1 MRGIVGQQNNFI
13 MQKSLKGWIV
23 ILFTIV
29 FNFFFWKEKFG
40 LNLVLFTGIFGTI
53 LFLLNPKQQK
63 KKPTILA
70 ISGIILASIAILWHN
85 SLFSKF
91 MLFGSIFLFTA
102 SLVEKEIKTIYYLI
116 PSGFL
121 GIITSPF
128 RKNDFYTGPKNA
140 PTGNTIKWI
149 KLSVIPLAIV
159 AIFAIIYSA
168 ANPVFANKLDDLI
181 SNLGTYFS
189 DIFKYY
195 PFTRFLFIGF
205 GLLLGIGIYYFKSLG
220 LFDEREKNHRI
231 DLVRKRSSVARIFPM
246 LALKAEINGAIITII
261 MLNLLLLFL
270 NMLDFNVFIV
280 QDSSSITGNFSDNL
294 HKGTW
299 MLIFSIFLSAA
310 IVLYIFRGNI
320 NFYKNNRFLKLI
332 TYIWI
337 VQNIILCFSVL
348 IRVYH
353 YILHHGLAYK
363 RIGVVIFVIAT
374 IVGLIT
380 LIKKV
385 QNTKTVSYLFRINGI
400 SIYSILVISA
410 MFNWDVIIASHNF
423 AHAQSKNI
431 DYIFELNM
439 SDKVLPILDQNR
451 EQLALNNTRYQGS
464 NYSFSWTNHLTLL
477 EKLDQR
483 IDQFKSKQQKRSWL
497 SFNYSDY
504 STEQYFFNQ
513 SK

>member
-1 MRGIVGQQNNFI
+1 

-23 ILFTIV
+23 VLFTLV

-40 LNLVLFTGIFGTI
+40 LNIVLFTSFFGII
-53 LFLLNPKQQK
+53 SYLLHPEQQK
-63 KKPTILA
+63 NKPTLIAIAGLA
-70 ISGIILASIAILWHN
+70 LSSIAILWHN

-91 MLFGSIFLFTA
+91 MLFGSIFLFIA
-102 SLVEKEIKTIYYLI
+102 ALVEKEIKTIYYLI
-116 PSGFL
+116 PSGLL

-128 RKNDFYTGPKNA
+128 RKNDFYNAPKNTH
-140 PTGNTIKWI
+140 TGNTVKWI
-149 KLSVIPLAIV
+149 KLSILP
-159 AIFAIIYSA
+159 FALVVLFAVIYSA
-168 ANPVFANKLDDLI
+168 ANPVFANKLDELI
-181 SNLGTYFS
+181 DNLRTYLS

-205 GLLLGIGIYYFKSLG
+205 GLLLGVGVYYFKSLN
-220 LFDEREKNHRI
+220 LFAEREKNHKL
-231 DLVRKRSSVARIFPM
+231 DLVRQRNRNARMFPM
-246 LALKAEINGAIITII
+246 MALKAEINGAIITIL

-270 NMLDFNVFIV
+270 NMLDFNVFIA
-280 QDSSSITGNFSDNL
+280 QEYSSITGSFSDDL
-294 HKGTW
+294 HEGTS
-299 MLIFSIFLSAA
+299 MLIFSILLSAA

-320 NFYKNNRFLKLI
+320 NFYKNNKFLKTI

-337 VQNIILCFSVL
+337 FQNIILSLFVV

-374 IVGLIT
+374 IIGLIS

-385 QNTKTVSYLFRINGI
+385 QNTKTISYLFRVNAI
-400 SIYSILVISA
+400 SIYSILIISA
-410 MFNWDVIIASHNF
+410 LFNWDSIIATHNF
-423 AHAQSKNI
+423 KYAESKNI

-451 EQLALNNTRYQGS
+451 NRLELNNSKYKNS
-464 NYSFSWTNHLTLL
+464 SDPYSWTNSQTLL

-483 IDQFKSKQQKRSWL
+483 IEQFTSKQEKRSWL

-504 STEQYFFNQ
+504 STAKYFKVNN
-513 SK
+513 

>member
-1 MRGIVGQQNNFI
+1 
-13 MQKSLKGWIV
+13 MQKSLKGWVV

-29 FNFFFWKEKFG
+29 FNFFFWKEKLG
-40 LNLVLFTGIFGTI
+40 LNIVLFTGVFGTI
-53 LFLLNPKQQK
+53 LYLLHPDERK
-63 KKPTILA
+63 KKPTLLA
-70 ISGIILASIAILWHN
+70 IAGIILSSIAILWHN

-91 MLFGSIFLFTA
+91 ILFGSIFLFIA
-102 SLVEKEIKTIYYLI
+102 ALVEKEIKTIYYLI

-128 RKNDFYTGPKNA
+128 RRNDFYTTPKNK
-140 PTGNTIKWI
+140 PTGNTVKWI
-149 KLSVIPLAIV
+149 KLSIIPFAIV
-159 AIFAIIYSA
+159 ILFAVIYSA
-168 ANPVFANKLDDLI
+168 ANPVFANKLDELI
-181 SNLGTYFS
+181 DNLGTYFA

-205 GLLLGIGIYYFKSLG
+205 GLLVGVGIYYFKSLN
-220 LFDEREKNHRI
+220 LFDEREKNHRV
-231 DLVRKRSSVARIFPM
+231 DLIRQRNRIARMFPM
-246 LALKAEINGAIITII
+246 LALKAEINGAIITIL

-280 QDSSSITGNFSDNL
+280 QDSSSITGSFSDNL

-320 NFYKNNRFLKLI
+320 NFYKNNKFLKTI

-337 VQNIILCFSVL
+337 VQNIILSLSVVV
-348 IRVYH
+348 RVYH

-374 IVGLIT
+374 IIGLIT

-385 QNTKTVSYLFRINGI
+385 QNTKTVSYLFRVNGI

-410 MFNWDVIIASHNF
+410 LFNWDSIIATHNF
-423 AHAQSKNI
+423 KYAESKNI

-451 EQLALNNTRYQGS
+451 ERLELNNSKYKNS
-464 NYSFSWTNHLTLL
+464 SYSYSWTNSQTLL

-483 IDQFKSKQQKRSWL
+483 IEQFRRRQKERSWL

-504 STEQYFFNQ
+504 STAKYFSDQ
-513 SK
+513 KEE